1 MCEAG
6 DGNGGGNGHERV
18 TMELQALVDEVV
30 LTYDRRDGTLK
41 VGGRIINLDVALD
54 ICLRGARF
62 FETQLRVQAVQQVQ
76 QRQAEQARVAALL
89 DRTRGGRV

>member
-1 MCEAG
+1 MFDG

-18 TMELQALVDEVV
+18 TMELEALVDKLE
-30 LTYDRRDGTLK
+30 LTYDRRDGSLK
-41 VGGRIINLDVALD
+41 VGGRVINLDVALE
-54 ICLRGARF
+54 ICRRGASF
-62 FETQLRVQAVQQVQ
+62 FETQLRVQAAQQVQ